1 MSPFGVFDAAHTAVR
16 MIGRAAKVQAY
27 EVALMASVAA
37 MAPHDTWS
45 AAASTPHA
53 VRDRQSRRTPHPRR
67 APCCSCTALG
77 GHEVQL
83 VLARASIERPRADRR
98 SGHLRR
104 F

>member
-1 MSPFGVFDAAHTAVR
+1 MSPFGVFDAARTAVR

-77 GHEVQL
+77 GTKYSWSL
-83 VLARASIERPRADRR
+83 LAQALSARGLTVEAVT
-98 SGHLRR
+98 
-104 F
+104 